1 MLIIFTVPLLPDL
14 PEGSVLTH
22 TAHSD
27 CLPCPAPGM
36 VGALGPHPHSV
47 TLDCSLGQPGRAQ
60 PGLECS
66 VHLEPKTGAKSPG
79 LSRPQSLPAIIEGA
93 AGLTGRASTSPQ
105 DPAHPSQEDF
115 RSGRVR
121 SYSQGNRGS
130 LQGLLSESHVIKSQR
145 DQEGV

>member
-1 MLIIFTVPLLPDL
+1 MLITLTVPLLPDL

-27 CLPCPAPGM
+27 CLPCSAPGM

-79 LSRPQSLPAIIEGA
+79 LSRPQSLPAMTEGA
-93 AGLTGRASTSPQ
+93 AGLTGRASTSPR
-105 DPAHPSQEDF
+105 DPTHPSQEDF

-121 SYSQGNRGS
+121 SYSQSNRGS
-130 LQGLLSESHVIKSQR
+130 LQGLCHLSLSDSCQK
-145 DQEGV
+145 DM